1 MNQLRAMS
9 EAGKGFRNTTVFTI
23 LTLYL
28 STALFQEFGDAVGL
42 FLGPAIGTIVATI
55 AFLWYADK
63 KHKKEIVGKGV
74 YNRSERSTVIR
85 NAEGKLEELDQKG
98 EDDTSFKWILY
109 LILSFVVFGSELTW
123 ANVLF

>member
-42 FLGPAIGTIVATI
+42 FLGPAIGTIFATI

-63 KHKKEIVGKGV
+63 KHKNEIIGKGV

-85 NAEGKLEELDQKG
+85 NAEGQLEELDQKG

-109 LILSFVVFGSELTW
+109 LILSFIVFGSELTW